1 MVLYNKLSDYLK
13 KRYGERVQRLP
24 INAGFTCPNKTGL
37 RGTGG
42 CIYCEETGSGFASL
56 SPKTPIS
63 EQIRYMIERYKGKAN
78 KYMAYFQSN
87 TNTYAPV
94 HVLKKIYDSALVDDR
109 IVILDISTRPDTVE
123 DEKLELIASYKEK
136 LDVYLEFGLQSVNY
150 KTLKILNRGHTLAE
164 FIDAVNRA
172 KKRNIEIIVHMII
185 DMPWDDKE
193 DIIEGA
199 KILSALKIDGV
210 KLHSLYITKNTILGK
225 MYEKGEVIPLSLEEF
240 IERNILFLEY
250 LDPDI
255 VIHRLAAD
263 PPKTGVLHGNWGM
276 SKIKIINILE
286 KEMKKRNT
294 YQGRLFNYLN
304 N

>member
-1 MVLYNKLSDYLK
+1 MLYNKLSDYLK

>member
-1 MVLYNKLSDYLK
+1 MLYNKLSDYLK

-24 INAGFTCPNKTGL
+24 INAGFTCPNKIGL

-56 SPKTPIS
+56 SPKTPIK
-63 EQIRYMIERYKGKAN
+63 EQIEFMINRYKGKAN

-87 TNTYAPV
+87 TNTFAPP
-94 HVLKKIYDSALVDDR
+94 HILKKIYDSALIDDR

-123 DEKLELIASYKEK
+123 EEKLDLIASYKEK
-136 LDVYLEFGLQSVNY
+136 VDVYIEFGLQSVNY
-150 KTLKILNRGHTLAE
+150 NTLKILNRGHSLAE
-164 FIDAVNRA
+164 FIDSVNRA
-172 KKRNIEIIVHMII
+172 KKRNIEVIVHMIV
-185 DMPWDDKE
+185 DLPWDKKE

-199 KILSALKIDGV
+199 KILSALNVDGV
-210 KLHSLYITKNTILGK
+210 KLHSLYITENTVLGEMYKNNEIQ
-225 MYEKGEVIPLSLEEF
+225 PLSFEEF
-240 IERNILFLEY
+240 IDRNILFLEY
-250 LDPDI
+250 LDPKI

-263 PPKTGVLHGNWGM
+263 PPKEGVLHGNWGM
-276 SKIKIINILE
+276 SKIKIINLLE

-304 N
+304 R

>member
-1 MVLYNKLSDYLK
+1 MLYNKLSDYLK

-172 KKRNIEIIVHMII
+172 KKRNIEIIVHMIV

-210 KLHSLYITKNTILGK
+210 KLHSLYITKSTILGK
-225 MYEKGEVIPLSLEEF
+225 MYERDEVIPLSLEEF

-276 SKIKIINILE
+276 SKIKIINMLE